1 MGSSRV
7 GSRIALDID
16 SIVPNG
22 LFSSGVMVK
31 PDGNKEAASDSDSS
45 DGDAWSYVSS
55 DPEEKKHDRMDTKQL
70 WSLLAA
76 TKFMDR
82 LTDAWS
88 TVDKKTNGDASTPN
102 DFKEMVAR
110 IDELQR
116 ENTALRQVLSSDQQ
130 QDFALCDSDEE
141 DDEVP
146 VQGPRGNKRSSLT
159 DTFEVS
165 DWSKPQEVGMRKRM
179 PSDGCE
185 TFASG
190 DWSQTQRRQSVS
202 QRRKSLVQSRRS
214 FDVAK
219 ENTQDTKVTKDAL
232 QLALGDLAGDDQRIA
247 IEQLLRF
254 ENEIERLRFVIQQYE
269 DGYLTKSQALNE
281 ESTG

>member
-1 MGSSRV
+1 MG
-7 GSRIALDID
+7 
-16 SIVPNG
+16 
-22 LFSSGVMVK
+22 
-31 PDGNKEAASDSDSS
+31 
-45 DGDAWSYVSS
+45 
-55 DPEEKKHDRMDTKQL
+55 
-70 WSLLAA
+70 LAA

-165 DWSKPQEVGMRKRM
+165 DWS
-179 PSDGCE
+179 
-185 TFASG
+185 
-190 DWSQTQRRQSVS
+190 QTQRRQSVS
-202 QRRKSLVQSRRS
+202 QRRQSLVQSRRS

-219 ENTQDTKVTKDAL
+219 E
-232 QLALGDLAGDDQRIA
+232 
-247 IEQLLRF
+247 
-254 ENEIERLRFVIQQYE
+254 
-269 DGYLTKSQALNE
+269 
-281 ESTG
+281 